1 MSGRILAG
9 EEVDSMSS
17 RWEPLFCQQWELM
30 EELLEG
36 ELHDRSAFR
45 KAFNWKNQ
53 KIQSSKNK
61 DMKSTIVHPHCSNS
75 SLSLTSVFFFFLQAH
90 IQTCFFLKLKMR
102 CCYTHQFLIFVNIS
116 KTPLKH
122 HFDKHTSIYHINTSY
137 ILTFTSIAYFWSSRC
152 GLAG

>member
-45 KAFNWKNQ
+45 KAVNWKNQ

-75 SLSLTSVFFFFLQAH
+75 SLSLTSVFFFFTGTYTNML
-90 IQTCFFLKLKMR
+90 FF
-102 CCYTHQFLIFVNIS
+102 
-116 KTPLKH
+116 KTQNEMLL
-122 HFDKHTSIYHINTSY
+122 HTLVFNFRKYQ
-137 ILTFTSIAYFWSSRC
+137 
-152 GLAG
+152 

>member
-45 KAFNWKNQ
+45 KAVNWKNQ

-75 SLSLTSVFFFFLQAH
+75 SLSLTSVFFFYRH
-90 IQTCFFLKLKMR
+90 IYKHAFFKTQNEMLLHTLVFNFRK
-102 CCYTHQFLIFVNIS
+102 HQ
-116 KTPLKH
+116 
-122 HFDKHTSIYHINTSY
+122 
-137 ILTFTSIAYFWSSRC
+137 
-152 GLAG
+152 